1 MPIKILHFADVHIGT
16 ENYGRLDTL
25 TGLHSRL
32 QDFVESLR
40 FACET
45 AIAEKVD
52 LAVFAGDAYK
62 TCDPSPTHQRE
73 FAAQIRTLVN
83 ADIPVVMVVGN
94 HDIPVAFGRA
104 SSVDI
109 FGTLDISG
117 VYVLTKPRSLK
128 IRTKSGPVQVA
139 GLPWPARSQ
148 LLTKSEYKDLSEEEV
163 VQKIVDICTGI
174 IANFAE
180 ELDPRIPSL
189 LVAHLSANEAVLSG
203 SERSAMIGR
212 DPSFMTSVLANPA
225 FDYVALGHIHK
236 FQDLNPLG
244 KPHVVYSGSI
254 ERIDF
259 GEEGEEKGFCL
270 IAMADEGEL
279 PPTPESKGESFSLFS
294 EADERDDS
302 EVDVPPVQS
311 GEEGT
316 RRETSYRFIRTPAR
330 PFVTIEAIVEEDR
343 DPTEALLEEIAK
355 HDLTDAV
362 VRVVY
367 TLLAPENGA
376 LDLKRVHE
384 ALMDAFLIA
393 GIVPRAQPQ
402 ERLRRA
408 DVSEDLGLSDALDR
422 YIENNPDLESL
433 KEDLKTY
440 AITLEREL
448 EGEEHA

>member
-32 QDFVESLR
+32 QDFVGSLR
-40 FACET
+40 FACEA

-62 TCDPSPTHQRE
+62 TCDPNPTHQRE

-83 ADIPVVMVVGN
+83 AEIPVVMVVGN

-117 VYVLTKPRSLK
+117 VSVLTKPRMLK
-128 IRTKSGPVQVA
+128 VRTRSGPVQVA
-139 GLPWPARSQ
+139 CLPWPVRSQ
-148 LLTKSEYKDLSEEEV
+148 LLTRSEYKDLSEEEIV
-163 VQKIVDICTGI
+163 RKIVDICTGI
-174 IANFAE
+174 IANFGE
-180 ELDPRIPSL
+180 ELDPRLPSL
-189 LVAHLSANEAVLSG
+189 LVAHLSATEAVLSG

-244 KPHVVYSGSI
+244 NPHVVYSGSL

-259 GEEGEEKGFCL
+259 GEEKEEKGFCL
-270 IAMADEGEL
+270 VTIADTAAPGANGEGL
-279 PPTPESKGESFSLFS
+279 SLFS
-294 EADERDDS
+294 DAHRSEDEDPS
-302 EVDVPPVQS
+302 VPRAV
-311 GEEGT
+311 
-316 RRETSYRFIRTPAR
+316 RRETSYRFVRTPAR

-343 DPTEALLEEIAK
+343 DPTEVLLEEIAK
-355 HDLTDAV
+355 HDLKDAV

-367 TLLAPENGA
+367 TLLAPEGGT
-376 LDLKRVHE
+376 LDLKQIHE
-384 ALMDAFLIA
+384 ALADAFLVA

-408 DVSEDLGLSDALDR
+408 GVSEDLGLTDALDR
-422 YIENNPDLESL
+422 YIENNPDLESS

-440 AITLEREL
+440 AVALEREL
-448 EGEEHA
+448 EGEGHA

>member
-1 MPIKILHFADVHIGT
+1 MSIKILHFSDVHIGT

-32 QDFVESLR
+32 QDFVTCLR

-62 TCDPSPTHQRE
+62 HCDPNPTHQRE
-73 FAAQIRTLVN
+73 FAAQIRTLIHSE
-83 ADIPVVMVVGN
+83 IPVVMVVGN

-117 VYVLTKPRSLK
+117 VHVVTKPRLLK
-128 IRTKSGPVQVA
+128 VRTKSGPVQVA
-139 GLPWPARSQ
+139 CLPWPVRSQ
-148 LLTKSEYKDLSEEEV
+148 LLTKGEYKDLSDEEV
-163 VQKIVDICTGI
+163 VRKIVDICTGI
-174 IANFAE
+174 VANFAE
-180 ELDPRIPSL
+180 ELDPKIPAL
-189 LVAHLSANEAVLSG
+189 LAAHLSANEAILSG

-244 KPHVVYSGSI
+244 HPHVVYSGSI

-270 IAMADEGEL
+270 VTIKDEGGPL
-279 PPTPESKGESFSLFS
+279 PEAEDESFSLFS
-294 EADERDDS
+294 ETGTS
-302 EVDVPPVQS
+302 PPRPV
-311 GEEGT
+311 
-316 RRETSYRFIRTPAR
+316 RETKYRFVRTPAR
-330 PFVTIEAIVEEDR
+330 PFLTIEAMVEEDQ
-343 DPTEALLEEIAK
+343 DPTEALLEEISK
-355 HDLTDAV
+355 HDLKDTV

-367 TLLAPENGA
+367 TLSAPEGGV
-376 LDLKRVHE
+376 LDLKRIHE
-384 ALMDAFLIA
+384 ALNDAFLVA
-393 GIVPRAQPQ
+393 GIIPRTQPR

-408 DVSEDLGLSDALDR
+408 EVSEELGLSDALDR
-422 YIENNPDLESL
+422 YIENNPDLEPS
-433 KEDLKTY
+433 KEDLKAY
-440 AITLEREL
+440 AVGLEREL
-448 EGEEHA
+448 EGEDHE